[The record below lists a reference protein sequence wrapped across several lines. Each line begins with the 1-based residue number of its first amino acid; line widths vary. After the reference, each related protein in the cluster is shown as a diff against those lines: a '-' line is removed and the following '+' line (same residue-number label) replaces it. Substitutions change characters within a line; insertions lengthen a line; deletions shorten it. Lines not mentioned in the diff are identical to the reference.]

1 MTEDLLHE
9 IREGGIAWTTFNR
22 PQARNAMTFAMYARL
37 AELADEISADPA
49 IRVWVIMGAGG
60 KAFASGTDISQFRE
74 FRTAEDALNYEAR
87 IDKVLGALESCTKPV
102 IAAITGACTGGGLG
116 IAGCCDIR
124 IADKGARFGLPIA
137 KTLGNIL
144 NMHNFARFYALVGPA
159 AVTEMIMTARL
170 FSADEAKH
178 IGLISEMLET
188 PDDVSARAMEL
199 AINISGLAPLTL
211 RATKEAIR
219 RLRKATS
226 EVGCSLHNDARRCR
240 PLRNCSSRCQDV
252 VDSANSK
259 LRQGVSGRC
268 VQHVTLGIGRLRSA
282 AVGRSK
288 SVCKVQR
295 GQRGGASSA
304 VECHRSITSQRACVV
319 VLDLRCRS
327 ADRASTLGCNYL
339 HNACVVFVIQLAV
352 GDVDC
357 QFTLRKICR

>member
-9 IREGGIAWTTFNR
+9 TREGGIAWTTFNR

-87 IDKVLGALESCTKPV
+87 IDKVLGALERCTKPV

-170 FSADEAKH
+170 FSAEEAKH
-178 IGLISEMLET
+178 IGGASI
-188 PDDVSARAMEL
+188 
-199 AINISGLAPLTL
+199 
-211 RATKEAIR
+211 
-219 RLRKATS
+219 
-226 EVGCSLHNDARRCR
+226 GCSTTLACGCSNRAQSTRS
-240 PLRNCSSRCQDV
+240 LSGNCTGNTRWFV
-252 VDSANSK
+252 F
-259 LRQGVSGRC
+259 G
-268 VQHVTLGIGRLRSA
+268 A
-282 AVGRSK
+282 AGYR
-288 SVCKVQR
+288 
-295 GQRGGASSA
+295 
-304 VECHRSITSQRACVV
+304 ITM
-319 VLDLRCRS
+319 
-327 ADRASTLGCNYL
+327 
-339 HNACVVFVIQLAV
+339 
-352 GDVDC
+352 
-357 QFTLRKICR
+357 

>member
-1 MTEDLLHE
+1 MSEDLLHE

-159 AVTEMIMTARL
+159 AVTESI
-170 FSADEAKH
+170 SA
-178 IGLISEMLET
+178 
-188 PDDVSARAMEL
+188 
-199 AINISGLAPLTL
+199 
-211 RATKEAIR
+211 
-219 RLRKATS
+219 
-226 EVGCSLHNDARRCR
+226 
-240 PLRNCSSRCQDV
+240 
-252 VDSANSK
+252 
-259 LRQGVSGRC
+259 
-268 VQHVTLGIGRLRSA
+268 
-282 AVGRSK
+282 
-288 SVCKVQR
+288 
-295 GQRGGASSA
+295 
-304 VECHRSITSQRACVV
+304 
-319 VLDLRCRS
+319 
-327 ADRASTLGCNYL
+327 
-339 HNACVVFVIQLAV
+339 
-352 GDVDC
+352 
-357 QFTLRKICR
+357 

>member
-1 MTEDLLHE
+1 MRIPKLRNLTMTEDLLHE

-199 AINISGLAPLTL
+199 ATNISGLAPLTL

-226 EVGCSLHNDARRCR
+226 
-240 PLRNCSSRCQDV
+240 DV
-252 VDSANSK
+252 EGDDLVTMCFTSADF
-259 LRQGVSGRC
+259 QEGVSAF
-268 VQHVTLGIGRLRSA
+268 LN
-282 AVGRSK
+282 K
-288 SVCKVQR
+288 
-295 GQRGGASSA
+295 
-304 VECHRSITSQRACVV
+304 RAP
-319 VLDLRCRS
+319 
-327 ADRASTLGCNYL
+327 
-339 HNACVVFVIQLAV
+339 
-352 GDVDC
+352 
-357 QFTLRKICR
+357 QFTGR